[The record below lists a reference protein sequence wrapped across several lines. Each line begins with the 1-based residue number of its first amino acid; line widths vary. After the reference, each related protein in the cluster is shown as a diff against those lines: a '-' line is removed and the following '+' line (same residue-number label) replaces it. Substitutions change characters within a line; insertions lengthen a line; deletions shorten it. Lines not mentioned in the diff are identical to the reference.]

1 MTTIRQRTI
10 QEEILWLRV
19 NGHFEQRPASILEFL
34 GPDYLNLQGTT
45 RPSVATVVA
54 DIFGEDVNP
63 ERIAQYQEGIV
74 SGAIGIG
81 KTTIA
86 SIVIPY
92 MTHWVLCL
100 RNPQDFYGMMAG
112 SRLAFMLMSTSRLQ
126 AKNVVFSDIK
136 ARIDHSPWFQ
146 EHFPYDPSITSVF
159 KFPKDIWI
167 IPGDSSEKT
176 FEGFNILGGIVDE
189 IDSHKVTQ
197 DKKYVE
203 VGYDTIRGRIS
214 SRFGDRGFLLLIG
227 QMKSS
232 TGFAATMYKRYM
244 ADPNAYAARMSIWE
258 SFGWERYTD
267 LNGNRI
273 SFWFD
278 CDRMTITTKQLA
290 ELQGFPDH
298 IIEIPDVFRKDFL
311 YAPFKALRDLAGRP
325 AAVATPLFNDPN
337 KIQESRKNWLW
348 RNNVNE
354 GPVDHLNRIAK
365 WFKARNSIKRV
376 VHVDIA
382 YSAVG
387 DALGLAM
394 GHVPEVVDVDGELK
408 PFICID
414 LVMRFKAGP
423 GMEIFLGDIRRVIY
437 DLKDNR
443 GFNIVKLT
451 TDGFQSTDFRQQVER
466 RHIATDLLSTD
477 KSILPYF
484 DLYDAVSEDRIAI
497 PPYEVPL
504 NWDSPEPVDILFR
517 EISQLIEAE
526 NGKIEHPVDGS
537 KDLSDAV
544 ACVVS
549 TLMGSKKYRR
559 SANSNAEAAPVRPD
573 RTTTQAQMLRH
584 HALRFNQAPRAP
596 LPPTGGAT
604 PAPWRPPR

>member
-1 MTTIRQRTI
+1 MT
-10 QEEILWLRV
+10 QEFLWLRD
-19 NGHFEQRPASILEFL
+19 NPAFEQRPASILEFL
-34 GPDYLNLQGTT
+34 GPGYLNLRGTT
-45 RPSVATVVA
+45 RDSVVEILV

-63 ERIAQYQEGIV
+63 LRIAQYQEGIV
-74 SGAIGIG
+74 TGAIGIG

-100 RNPQDFYGMMAG
+100 RDPQDFYGLMAG

-126 AKNVVFSDIK
+126 AKNVVYSDIK

-146 EHFPYDPSITSVF
+146 DSFPYDSSITSVF
-159 KFPKDIWI
+159 KFAKDIWI

-189 IDSHKVTQ
+189 IDSHKVTK

-214 SRFGDRGFLLLIG
+214 SRFEDRGFLLLIG

-244 ADPNAYAARMSIWE
+244 ADPNAYVARMSIWE
-258 SFGWERYTD
+258 KLRLGEVHD
-267 LNGNRI
+267 ANGKRM

-278 CDRMTITTKQLA
+278 CDRMALTTRELA
-290 ELQGFPDH
+290 ELLGFPDH
-298 IIEIPDVFRKDFL
+298 IIEIPDAFRMDFL

-325 AAVATPLFNDPN
+325 ATVASPLFNDPQKLN
-337 KIQESRKNWLW
+337 EARVNWLMRW
-348 RNNVNE
+348 NKGE
-354 GPVDHLNRIAK
+354 GPVNYKNQIAD
-365 WFKARNSIKRV
+365 WFKARNSVKRV

-382 YSAVG
+382 YSAEG

-408 PFICID
+408 PFIFID

-423 GMEIFLGDIRRVIY
+423 GTEIFLGDIRHIIY
-437 DLKDNR
+437 DLKDKR

-466 RHIATDLLSTD
+466 RHINTDMLSTD
-477 KSILPYF
+477 KSVLPYF

-497 PPYEVPL
+497 PPYEVAL
-504 NWDSPEPVDILFR
+504 GWDMPEPIDILYR
-517 EISQLIEAE
+517 EISQLIEE
-526 NGKIEHPVDGS
+526 DNKIQHPVDGS
-537 KDLSDAV
+537 KDLADAV
-544 ACVVS
+544 ACACS

-559 SANSNAEAAPVRPD
+559 SAGTNAEASPLSPD
-573 RTTTQAQMLRH
+573 RTSPQAQMARH
-584 HALRFNQAPRAP
+584 HAIRFTQTPRAP
-596 LPPTGGAT
+596 IPPSGGSM
-604 PAPWRPPR
+604 PAPWRPPK